1 VTRAAT
7 LQTIAD
13 RVGVSRATVS
23 NAFSRPDQLS
33 AELRMRILAVADDLG
48 YAGPDPTAR
57 MLARGS
63 TGTVGVLL
71 SGSLRHA
78 FTDEVLTTFLGAV
91 ADALG
96 PTGLALTL
104 LAPGD
109 HGPVVPARDVAMDGA
124 LVCSVEPGS
133 DAVGWLTRR
142 GVPLVLVDQ
151 APVEGTAG
159 VTVDDRLGARAAAE
173 HLLDLGHRHV
183 GVLTTGLGR
192 ARWLV
197 TAASAGN
204 TAGHTAGDVT
214 EDVTGYVARQRLLGW
229 LDPLRPAG
237 ARVVVSDQPFAYDDA
252 SAAARRLLDVA
263 DPPTAVLCFSDAMAA
278 DLVRTA
284 EALGARVPA
293 DLSVIGF
300 DDSPLAR
307 RMRPALTTV
316 RQDVDAKGRA
326 AAAAL
331 RRVIDASGPAAA
343 GAAQHVL
350 LPTGLV
356 VRGTTA
362 PPGPTPPSPT
372 A

>member
-1 VTRAAT
+1 VSRQAT

-33 AELRMRILAVADDLG
+33 AALRARILGVADELG

-57 MLARGS
+57 MLARGT
-63 TGTVGVLL
+63 TGAVGVLL
-71 SGSLRHA
+71 SEPLRHA

-109 HGPVVPARDVAMDGA
+109 QGQVVPARDVAMDGA
-124 LVCSVEPGS
+124 LVCSVDPGS
-133 DAVGWLTRR
+133 DAVGWLVRR

-151 APVEGTAG
+151 APVEGMSS
-159 VTVDDRLGARAAAE
+159 VNVDDRLGARAAAQ
-173 HLLDLGHRHV
+173 HLLDLGHRDV
-183 GVLTTGLGR
+183 GVLTPGIGGTPRLVPQAR
-192 ARWLV
+192 A
-197 TAASAGN
+197 
-204 TAGHTAGDVT
+204 
-214 EDVTGYVARQRLLGW
+214 EDAVGYVARQRLLGW

-237 ARVVVSDQPFAYDDA
+237 ARVVVAGQPSAYA
-252 SAAARRLLDVA
+252 GAAPAARLLLDVD
-263 DPPTAVLCFSDAMAA
+263 DPPSAVLCFSDAMAA
-278 DLVRTA
+278 DLVRIA
-284 EALGARVPA
+284 EELGARIPE

-300 DDSPLAR
+300 DDSPLSR
-307 RMRPALTTV
+307 RMRPMLTTV

-326 AAAAL
+326 AAEALHAAIEQA
-331 RRVIDASGPAAA
+331 RA
-343 GAAQHVL
+343 GRTVVPEHVL
-350 LPTGLV
+350 LPADLV

-362 PPGPTPPSPT
+362 
-372 A
+372 AR

>member
-1 VTRAAT
+1 MGRAT

-13 RVGVSRATVS
+13 RVGVSRATAS
-23 NAFSRPDQLS
+23 NALSRHDQLS
-33 AELRMRILAVADDLG
+33 AALRARILAAAEELG
-48 YAGPDPTAR
+48 YAGPHPTAR
-57 MLARGS
+57 MLARGT
-63 TGTVGVLL
+63 TGAVGVLL
-71 SGSLRHA
+71 PESLRHA

-91 ADALG
+91 ADALA

-109 HGPVVPARDVAMDGA
+109 HGSVVPARDVAMDGA
-124 LVCSVEPGS
+124 LVCSVDPGS
-133 DAVGWLTRR
+133 DAVGWLIRR

-151 APVEGTAG
+151 APAEGTSA
-159 VTVDDRLGARAAAE
+159 VNVDDRLGARAAAQ
-173 HLLDLGHRHV
+173 HLLDLGHRQV

-192 ARWLV
+192 APRLV
-197 TAASAGN
+197 RGADA
-204 TAGHTAGDVT
+204 
-214 EDVTGYVARQRLLGW
+214 EDVVGYAARQRLLGW

-237 ARVVVSDQPFAYDDA
+237 ARVVVSNQPFAYDNA
-252 SAAARRLLDVA
+252 APAARLLLDAA
-263 DPPTAVLCFSDAMAA
+263 DPPTAAVCFSDAMAA

-284 EALGARVPA
+284 EELGGRVPG

-331 RRVIDASGPAAA
+331 RQAIEAARSDRA
-343 GAAQHVL
+343 PAAQHVL

-362 PPGPTPPSPT
+362 PPSPTPPSPSPT

>member
-33 AELRMRILAVADDLG
+33 TALRVRILAVADELG

-63 TGTVGVLL
+63 TGAVGVLL
-71 SGSLRHA
+71 AESLRHA

-109 HGPVVPARDVAMDGA
+109 HGQVVPARDVPMDGA

-133 DAVGWLTRR
+133 DAVGWLIRR

-151 APVEGTAG
+151 APVPGTSS
-159 VTVDDRLGARAAAE
+159 VNVDDRLGARAAAE

-183 GVLTTGLGR
+183 GLLTTGLGR
-192 ARWLV
+192 AARLL
-197 TAASAGN
+197 AQPRA
-204 TAGHTAGDVT
+204 
-214 EDVTGYVARQRLLGW
+214 EDVAGYAARQRLLGW

-237 ARVVVSDQPFAYDDA
+237 ARVVVANQPVAYG
-252 SAAARRLLDVA
+252 SAAPAARLLLDVE
-263 DPPTAVLCFSDAMAA
+263 DPPSAVLCFSDAMAA
-278 DLVRTA
+278 DVVRTA
-284 EALGARVPA
+284 EELGAGVPG

-300 DDSPLAR
+300 DDSPLSR

-326 AAAAL
+326 AAGALHAAIDQ
-331 RRVIDASGPAAA
+331 RRTGHPVLPE
-343 GAAQHVL
+343 HVL
-350 LPTGLV
+350 LPTELV
-356 VRGTTA
+356 VRETTA
-362 PPGPTPPSPT
+362 VR
-372 A
+372 